1 MGSEEHDDAVETPLL
16 HSASDSHLEDHFL
29 RIRRSA
35 SQLAIIGSSLCPI
48 ESLDYELIENDFFK
62 QDWRSRG
69 QAHIVR
75 YVILKWTLCFLV
87 GALAGAVGFFNNL
100 AVENIAGVKF
110 VVTSNMMLAG
120 KYDRI

>member
-1 MGSEEHDDAVETPLL
+1 MGIEELDNEVETPLL
-16 HSASDSHLEDHFL
+16 HSASDSL

-35 SQLAIIGSSLCPI
+35 PLTTSQLAIVGSNLCPI

-87 GALAGAVGFFNNL
+87 GSLAGAVGFFNNL